1 MNAAENFHGHIA
13 LPLEEHFE
21 AYLSSKHHWADE
33 AESGDFVAMMSM
45 LLHEKAEPE
54 NAAAFDEKCSP
65 YLGKS
70 ASEIPYSDAKK
81 LFDEF
86 QLLLSGA
93 EATK

>member
-54 NAAAFDEKCSP
+54 NAASFDKKYHP

-70 ASEIPYSDAKK
+70 ANEISSPVAEK

-93 EATK
+93 EAAK

>member
-54 NAAAFDEKCSP
+54 NAADFYKKYHP

-70 ASEIPYSDAKK
+70 ANEISSPDAEE
-81 LFDEF
+81 LFAEF
-86 QLLLSGA
+86 QSLLSGA
-93 EATK
+93 EAAK

>member
-54 NAAAFDEKCSP
+54 NAAAFDKKYHP

-70 ASEIPYSDAKK
+70 ANEISYPVAEE
-81 LFDEF
+81 LFAEF
-86 QLLLSGA
+86 QLLLSGT
-93 EATK
+93 EAAK

>member
-54 NAAAFDEKCSP
+54 NAAAFDEKYHP

-70 ASEIPYSDAKK
+70 ANEISSPVAEE
-81 LFDEF
+81 LFAEF

-93 EATK
+93 EAAK

>member
-1 MNAAENFHGHIA
+1 MNAAESFHGHIA

-21 AYLSSKHHWADE
+21 AYLSSGDHWADE

-54 NAAAFDEKCSP
+54 NAAAFDKKYHP

-70 ASEIPYSDAKK
+70 ANEISSPVAEE

-86 QLLLSGA
+86 QSLLSGA
-93 EATK
+93 EAAK